1 MTESSVPLSHG
12 FRGSVRAGR
21 EAGMEGEGWGRGEG
35 GGGGDSGG
43 KHLPRLKSPGK
54 SVCGLR

>member
-1 MTESSVPLSHG
+1 MAPGRVSG
-12 FRGSVRAGR
+12 QGGR
-21 EAGMEGEGWGRGEG
+21 EAGMEGEGGGRGRREG
-35 GGGGDSGG
+35 EEIRGRRFGG